1 MWFGGHQLS
10 VVALIRASPLK
21 CRLIPILS
29 GGVMVSSTLP
39 LPTVKKMTR
48 RKFLWLSSIAA
59 AGLAAGC
66 ATNPVTGR
74 SQLML
79 VSEDQEIQID
89 QQNTPYQFSADYGT
103 AQDKRLNDYIDRTGK
118 KIAAQTHRTHM
129 PYNFHV
135 VNAIYVNAY
144 AFPGGTIAC
153 TRGILL
159 ALDNEAELSALLGH
173 ELGHVNAR
181 HTAEQMSK
189 GMLTQA
195 VVGGLAVAA
204 GTQGA
209 GYGNLA
215 SQLGQFGAGALLASY
230 SRDNERQADALGMEY
245 MVRAGYSSQG
255 MVGLMDVLRSMGK
268 HKPSAIELMFST
280 HPMSDERYQTAVETA
295 DTKYKS
301 AKSKPLY
308 RERYL
313 DNTAELRSRKG
324 AIDEMQKGQQ
334 EMAGN
339 NFSAAD
345 VHLRKAIKLA
355 PNDYTALVMM
365 SMSQLIQ
372 KKWTVGRQYAEM
384 AQQVYPA
391 EPQAYHLSGF
401 AKIQLKDFDG
411 ALEEFSTYE
420 KKLPGNPSTVFFK
433 GYAFEGMKKYPQ
445 AGREYQRYLQ
455 FTQQGD
461 YARHAYQRLR
471 EWRARGY
478 I

>member
-1 MWFGGHQLS
+1 ML
-10 VVALIRASPLK
+10 RN
-21 CRLIPILS
+21 
-29 GGVMVSSTLP
+29 TLP
-39 LPTVKKMTR
+39 VAAARKMTR
-48 RKFLWLSSIAA
+48 REFMWLSSMAA
-59 AGLAAGC
+59 AGLFAGC

-79 VSEDQEIQID
+79 VSEDEEIQID
-89 QQNTPYQFSADYGT
+89 KQNAPYQFSADYGT
-103 AQDKRLNDYIDRTGK
+103 AQDQRLNAYIDRTGK
-118 KIAAQTHRTHM
+118 NIAAQTHRPHM
-129 PYNFHV
+129 PFNFHV

-159 ALDNEAELSALLGH
+159 SLDNEAELSALLGH

-189 GMLTQA
+189 GMLTQT

-230 SRDNERQADALGMEY
+230 SRDNEREADALGMEY
-245 MVRAGYSSQG
+245 MVRAGYSARG

-268 HKPSAIELMFST
+268 HKPSTIELMFST
-280 HPMSDERYQTAVETA
+280 HPMSDERYRTAVETA

-301 AKSKPLY
+301 AQSKPMY
-308 RERYL
+308 RERYM
-313 DNTAELRSRKG
+313 DNTAKLRSQKG

-334 EMAGN
+334 EMAAN

-355 PNDYTALVMM
+355 PKDYTALVMM
-365 SMSQLIQ
+365 SMSQLVQ

-391 EPQAYHLSGF
+391 EAQAYHLSGF
-401 AKIQLKDFDG
+401 AKIQLKDFEG
-411 ALEEFSTYE
+411 ALEEFSSYD
-420 KKLPGNPSTVFFK
+420 KKLPGNPNIVFFK
-433 GYAFEGMKKYPQ
+433 GYAYEGMKKYPQ
-445 AGREYQRYLQ
+445 AGGEYQRYLQ